1 MNDEKVKEITERLE
15 QGVKDLFESE
25 RYKEYLRIM
34 SKFHNYSFN
43 NSLLISLQKP
53 DATYVAGYT
62 SWQANFH
69 RTVNKGEKGIRILAP
84 CPYKIY
90 KDEESLDPVTG
101 KMVKEKVPVIIP
113 AYKVTTVFDIS
124 QTTGQELPEIVYD
137 LKGSVL
143 EYDLFYKALKQVS
156 PVPIEIATVPGGAK
170 GYYHLI
176 DKKIVVHEGMS
187 QTQTIKTVIHELAHA
202 KLHDKDKGDELDRN
216 TKEVQAESVAYTVC
230 QHFGIDT
237 SDYSFG
243 YIAGWSSGRSMEE
256 LKQSMNTIRETASD
270 IISGISR
277 ILYPVR
283 AEERQQEPERK
294 IHKHRKR

>member
-1 MNDEKVKEITERLE
+1 M
-15 QGVKDLFESE
+15 
-25 RYKEYLRIM
+25 
-34 SKFHNYSFN
+34 
-43 NSLLISLQKP
+43 
-53 DATYVAGYT
+53 AGYT